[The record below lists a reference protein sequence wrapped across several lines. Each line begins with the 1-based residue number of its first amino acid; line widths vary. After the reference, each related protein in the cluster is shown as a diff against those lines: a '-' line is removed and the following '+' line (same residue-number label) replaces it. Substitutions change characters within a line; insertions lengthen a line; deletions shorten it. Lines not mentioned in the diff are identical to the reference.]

1 MKILV
6 GSKNPVKI
14 KASEEAFLKYFKKVE
29 VIGIEVNSKV
39 PNQPINE
46 ETFKGAE
53 NRALELRKINKAER
67 LNAHFCVGL
76 EGGIIKLYSKW
87 FNFGGVCIIDNE
99 GKIGFGTSSCFEL
112 PDKIVQELLNNAEL
126 GEIMGKITKD
136 RNIKK
141 KGGAIGFFTK
151 GRMERKDLYVSGL
164 ITALVPF
171 INEKLYF
178 RQKK

>member
-29 VIGIEVNSKV
+29 VVGIEVDSKV

-46 ETFKGAE
+46 GTFEGAE
-53 NRALELRKINKAER
+53 NRASELKRINKTKK
-67 LNAHFCVGL
+67 LNAQFFIGL
-76 EGGIIKLYSKW
+76 EGGIIELYSKW
-87 FNFGGVCIIDNE
+87 FNFGVVYIIDNE
-99 GKIGFGTSSCFEL
+99 GKTGLGISPCFEL
-112 PDKIVQELLNNAEL
+112 PDRMVQELLNNAEL
-126 GEIMGKITKD
+126 GEIIGKMTKD

-151 GRMERKDLYVSGL
+151 GRMERKDLYVFGL
-164 ITALVPF
+164 ITALIPF
-171 INEKLYF
+171 INERLYF
-178 RQKK
+178 K

>member
-14 KASEEAFLKYFKKVE
+14 EAVEEAFLKYFKKVE
-29 VIGIEVNSKV
+29 VIGIEVDSKV

-46 ETFKGAE
+46 ETFEGAE
-53 NRALELRKINKAER
+53 NRALELKRINKTKK
-67 LNAHFCVGL
+67 LNAQFFIGL
-76 EGGIIKLYSKW
+76 EGGIIELYSKW
-87 FNFGGVCIIDNE
+87 FNFGVVYIIDNE
-99 GKIGFGTSSCFEL
+99 GKTGLGISPCFEL
-112 PDKIVQELLNNAEL
+112 PDRMVQELLNNAEL
-126 GEIMGKITKD
+126 GEIIGKMTKD

-164 ITALVPF
+164 IAALVPF

-178 RQKK
+178 R